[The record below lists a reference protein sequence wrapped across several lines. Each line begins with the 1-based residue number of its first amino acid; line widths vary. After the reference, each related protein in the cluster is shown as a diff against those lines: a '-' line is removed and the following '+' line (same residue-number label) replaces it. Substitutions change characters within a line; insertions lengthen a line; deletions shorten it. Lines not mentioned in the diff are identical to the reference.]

1 MGVGIVEMRAF
12 ILPRLSMLMTMAM
25 AVFLLVACEDEPEQ
39 TRERLDDAIGQKEVQ
54 DLLRDEDEAGSPEQE
69 EEGDDDERE
78 QR

>member
-1 MGVGIVEMRAF
+1 
-12 ILPRLSMLMTMAM
+12 MLMTMAM